1 MWYWEFNAGSYYT
14 TCFEVEITG
23 DAGGDDDGD
32 DDDDDSS
39 DDSGGSTSFD
49 DYIIQIPI
57 SYFGALYDEDTLTT
71 GANNIVLDDDSI
83 SYSFVVVGDASVET
97 GNLMYV
103 KCQMFLFFFLFVYF
117 FFFCKYVYFFFF
129 FCKYVFFVFR
139 KWNATIQTNTNSP
152 GTIFNEAYDYTSN
165 PEGDSQLCDEIAEAF
180 GSGSCTV
187 EPGKIII
194 YGESSSGNHFYGDV
208 NQLLFGVL
216 TFVILFLIQ

>member
-129 FCKYVFFVFR
+129 FVNMFF
-139 KWNATIQTNTNSP
+139 
-152 GTIFNEAYDYTSN
+152 
-165 PEGDSQLCDEIAEAF
+165 
-180 GSGSCTV
+180 
-187 EPGKIII
+187 
-194 YGESSSGNHFYGDV
+194 
-208 NQLLFGVL
+208 
-216 TFVILFLIQ
+216 LFLENGMQQYRQIQIHQVQYLMKHMIIQVIQKEIPNYVMKLQKHLDQVLVQLNQVKL